1 LDQRNLLLTV
11 RLSSNARR
19 QSPALAGKW
28 LGSMA
33 AREAARELLD
43 NTDLLQQ
50 RQVLLR
56 MKPHRAATLLEVSLH
71 FILSSIML
79 EIQTLYLAPKSLL
92 SSSCGKLSSV
102 YLIAENMICNKYR
115 VCSSLT
121 HCGPHD

>member
-1 LDQRNLLLTV
+1 M

-56 MKPHRAATLLEVSLH
+56 MKPHRAAALLEVSLH

-79 EIQTLYLAPKSLL
+79 KNSNIVSGTQITAFI
-92 SSSCGKLSSV
+92 KLW
-102 YLIAENMICNKYR
+102 
-115 VCSSLT
+115 
-121 HCGPHD
+121 